1 MVLRLVLVICPL
13 NGHSFFTKPF
23 FFSLSLFFFFFIS
36 ALFVLS
42 IFFFLISSLVASAHS
57 PLHISFTDNDCFLLY
72 RADRKKLKER
82 PLNYFNI
89 KAPE

>member
-13 NGHSFFTKPF
+13 TGHSFFAEP
-23 FFSLSLFFFFFIS
+23 FFFIS
-36 ALFVLS
+36 ALFILS

-89 KAPE
+89 KAPHK

>member
-1 MVLRLVLVICPL
+1 
-13 NGHSFFTKPF
+13 
-23 FFSLSLFFFFFIS
+23 
-36 ALFVLS
+36 LFVLS